1 VTVEDLEEALERE
14 VLDNEDLIEENS
26 YLAAYNLE
34 AYNLEVMIERQP
46 HQTTLFKSIDSIF
59 EINHITKTITL
70 KLEN

>member
-1 VTVEDLEEALERE
+1 MNFEDLDEALERE
-14 VLDNEDLIEENS
+14 VLDNEDSIEEGS

-34 AYNLEVMIERQP
+34 VMIETQP

-59 EINHITKTITL
+59 EINHVTKTITL